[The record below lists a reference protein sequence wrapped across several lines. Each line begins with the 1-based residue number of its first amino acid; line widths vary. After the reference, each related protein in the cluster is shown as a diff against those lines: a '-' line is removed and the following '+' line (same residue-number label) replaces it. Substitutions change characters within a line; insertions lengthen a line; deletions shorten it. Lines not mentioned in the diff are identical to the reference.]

1 MRVVLFGYL
10 QKPEVQSDIARLRP
24 LIRKYGDIKELD
36 LAKKHDSSKIA
47 GELALVFGGDGTILR
62 AAQQMG
68 YYQIPTLGINLG
80 RLGFLADLK
89 REEASTVL
97 KELFKNH
104 FTVSEHMMFECV
116 LPSSQTSRTKSSG
129 KQAEQK
135 YLGLNELVVHADP
148 PLHMIEIDLSV
159 DNEPIVTFSGDGLI
173 MSTPIG
179 STGHNL
185 SAGGPILQQELQ
197 AFVITPICAHALT
210 YRPLID
216 AGERVFTIAL
226 HKGSHPAVLSI
237 DGQQQVPLKEGQQV
251 QMRQAPVKFKRVRVP
266 GRTYYSTLRE
276 KLEWGAPPRYRT
288 DGK

>member
-1 MRVVLFGYL
+1 
-10 QKPEVQSDIARLRP
+10 
-24 LIRKYGDIKELD
+24 
-36 LAKKHDSSKIA
+36 
-47 GELALVFGGDGTILR
+47 
-62 AAQQMG
+62 
-68 YYQIPTLGINLG
+68 
-80 RLGFLADLK
+80 
-89 REEASTVL
+89 
-97 KELFKNH
+97 
-104 FTVSEHMMFECV
+104 MMFECV
-116 LPSSQTSRTKSSG
+116 IPSSQTSRNKNNG
-129 KQAEQK
+129 KRAEQK
-135 YLGLNELVVHADP
+135 YLGLNELVIHADP

-173 MSTPIG
+173 LSTPIG

-216 AGERVFTIAL
+216 AGERVFTVAL

-237 DGQQQVPLKEGQQV
+237 DGQQQVPLNEGQQV

-276 KLEWGAPPRYRT
+276 KLEWGAPPGHRLIL
-288 DGK
+288 GLK